1 MKDTVVTLPQE
12 RVFIDVKVNRARR
25 SGYFVRCNQ
34 LRQAIEKIE
43 KKGQSLVVFG
53 DHVDRKVVG
62 IVYDGSNTMELILD
76 PPIGDDEE

>member
-1 MKDTVVTLPQE
+1 MNE
-12 RVFIDVKVNRARR
+12 RFFIDIKVAGLSHARP
-25 SGYFVRCNQ
+25 SGYYVRCNQ

-43 KKGQSLVVFG
+43 KQGQSSVVFG

-62 IVYDGSNTMELILD
+62 IVYDGSNTIELILD